1 MYEPLKRSLSVLSR
15 LRSGPHSGSPG
26 TPDGPAGDRAGS
38 HDPPPP
44 GRALVNQRHRPAGR
58 AWFSLPNRALAP
70 RTATGQLIAVATLAL
85 IVSQIVIVTLTIGE
99 QQSAIREWW
108 TTYILGRVASVTELL
123 DATAEDAHQKVLFAS
138 DTPVLTFDISTTQP
152 TPDHSPDSEIY
163 TTELRGLIN
172 KPPEQVFAEVRNP
185 PSYTDVLQYW
195 LTLWRK
201 ETPADTEPWLEAWV
215 QLANGK
221 WLSLEVERRLEPP
234 SLALLLIPAI
244 TTLLV
249 FGTAL
254 VIVIRAITRP
264 IKSLARAAEAF
275 GRGEEVGPVELG
287 GPAEIREATAAFN
300 NMRERLSRFVLDR
313 TRMLA
318 SVGHDLRTPITT
330 MRLRAEFIEDDE
342 IRERIL
348 ASLEEMQHMAEAALA
363 FAREE
368 ATSEPTRMVDL
379 TALVQTVCADQ
390 ADMNRP
396 VTFHEN
402 GRLLYPCRANSLKR
416 AVRNLVENAIVHG
429 KSADVSLRGTGA
441 EVSITVD
448 DHGPGIPETDMARV
462 FMPFVRLDE
471 ARGEETGGIGLGLA
485 IARSIV
491 RGHGGD
497 IRIGNRREGGLRATI
512 QLPLKV

>member
-1 MYEPLKRSLSVLSR
+1 MRR
-15 LRSGPHSGSPG
+15 L
-26 TPDGPAGDRAGS
+26 
-38 HDPPPP
+38 
-44 GRALVNQRHRPAGR
+44 L
-58 AWFSLPNRALAP
+58 P
-70 RTATGQLIAVATLAL
+70 RTVTAQLIAVAALAL
-85 IVSQIVIVTLTIGE
+85 IVSQIVIVTLTISE

-108 TTYILGRVASVTELL
+108 TSYILGRVASVTELL
-123 DATAEDAHQKVLFAS
+123 DATAEDVHQKVLFAS
-138 DTPVLTFDISTTQP
+138 DTPILTFDISTTTP
-152 TPDHSPDSEIY
+152 SPPDHSPASEIY
-163 TTELRGLIN
+163 TTELRGLIA

-195 LTLWRK
+195 LRLWRN

-221 WLSLEVERRLEPP
+221 WLSMEVERRLEPP

-249 FGTAL
+249 FGSAL

-264 IKSLARAAEAF
+264 IKSLGRAAEAF
-275 GRGEEVGPVELG
+275 GRGEEVGPVELT

-342 IRERIL
+342 TRERIL

-390 ADMNRP
+390 ADMDRP

-429 KSADVSLRGTGA
+429 KSAEVSVRALPA
-441 EVSITVD
+441 EVSITVED
-448 DHGPGIPETDMARV
+448 RGPGIAEADLGRV

-497 IRIGNRREGGLRATI
+497 IRISNRPEGGLRATI
-512 QLPLKV
+512 QLPAKA